1 MHRFFAEERGATSA
15 EYVLILAVLGLGAF
29 VAVPTLPDL
38 LARRFSGFAEALQ
51 QYTRYLG
58 Y

>member
-38 LARRFSGFAEALQ
+38 LAHRFSDFAEAIQ

>member
-1 MHRFFAEERGATSA
+1 MRTFFTEERGATSA
-15 EYVLILAVLGLGAF
+15 EFVLIFAIVGLGA
-29 VAVPTLPDL
+29 VIAIPGLPDL
-38 LARRFSGFAEALQ
+38 LAHRLTGAVDVIQ